1 MRTAKELKKYIKEQ
15 ASKNPD
21 NYYATSVLKKDGF
34 KRKKCI
40 KCNTYFWSVNE
51 NQEVCGDSMCSG
63 GFRFFKDNPSK
74 VKLSYVDV
82 WKNFSKMFNELGY
95 TPIKRYPT
103 VARWNPTMEYTIA
116 SIAAFQPFVI
126 SGEIEPP
133 ANPLVIP
140 QFCVRFSDIEN
151 IGITAGHNTGFVMI
165 GQHMFVPKEKWSQE
179 KAFSDIKKW
188 LNDGLGIS
196 DNELTFHEDAW
207 AGGGNAG
214 PCMEYFSRGLELG
227 NQVYMLYEQT
237 PDDELIDLKLK
248 VLDMGMG
255 MERNAWFTQ
264 STATQHQA
272 IYPEVVL
279 YLLEKTNLK
288 IDEEFMKQFVPH
300 SGKLNL
306 DEIDDINTAWQEVSD
321 ILNIDVER
329 LKEKILPL
337 SGIFSL
343 ADHTRTL
350 LFTLNDGA
358 LPSNVGGGY
367 NLRILLRRC
376 FSFIDKYK
384 WNVELINL
392 CKIHANSLKEIFP
405 ELSENLDSI
414 KKIIDVEKDKYNA
427 TKEKTK
433 QIVKSIIK
441 KEITE
446 KTLLELY
453 DSNGISPE
461 LIIKE
466 AKKYN
471 IDIEMPTNFF
481 GKVSEL
487 HEKKEQVHS
496 TKKDYIFEINN
507 ITETKANYFDDY
519 NITEFDAKVLW
530 IKDNFVILD
539 KTLFYPTSGGQIND
553 EGKINKIPVINVLKQ
568 GAYIIHELK
577 EKPVFK
583 VGEIVKG
590 TIDKCRR
597 KQLSQHHTAAH
608 IINAA
613 ARFVLGKHI
622 NQAGAKKTLTKAHLD
637 ITHYNTITDEE
648 VKKIE
653 EKANKFVKS
662 NIKINKSFYNRREA
676 EDKFGMD
683 IYQGGA
689 VPGKLLRIVEIPSVD
704 VEACGGTH
712 LNNTQEV
719 GLIKIEKASKIQDG
733 IIRIIFTAGDASNTS
748 CNNEEQL
755 LNNISKLLNVSKENI
770 PARAN
775 EIFMLWKKC
784 KKAKSKNKKLEQK
797 ELKLKSDEKFN
808 GDILAETSKILK
820 TQPEHIEKTL
830 TRFLNEIKEY
840 KKNS

>member
-1 MRTAKELKKYIKEQ
+1 MRTTKELKKYIKDK

-21 NYYATSVLKKDGF
+21 KFYATSILKRDGF
-34 KRKKCI
+34 IRKQCKN
-40 KCNTYFWSVNE
+40 CNIYFWSVNK
-51 NQEVCGDSMCSG
+51 NQDVCGDSICNG
-63 GFRFFKDNPSK
+63 GFNFFENNPAK
-74 VKLSYVDV
+74 EKLSYVKV
-82 WKNFSKMFNELGY
+82 WQKFSKMFEDFGY
-95 TPIKRYPT
+95 TKIKRYPT
-103 VARWNPTMEYTIA
+103 VARWNPTMEFTIA
-116 SIAAFQPFVI
+116 SIAAFQPYVI
-126 SGEIEPP
+126 SGEVKAP
-133 ANPLVIP
+133 AKKLVIP

-165 GQHMFVPKEKWSQE
+165 GQHMFVLKEEWSQE

-188 LNDGLGIS
+188 LNEGLGIC
-196 DNELTFHEDAW
+196 DEELTFHEDAW

-237 PDDELIDLKLK
+237 PNDELIDLKLK

-255 MERNAWFTQ
+255 MERNAWFSQ
-264 STATQHQA
+264 STSTQHQA
-272 IYPEVVL
+272 IYPEAIE
-279 YLLEKTNLK
+279 YLLKKTNQK
-288 IDEEFMKQFVPH
+288 IDEDFMKKFVPH

-306 DEIDDINTAWQEVSD
+306 DEIDDIDKAWQDVSN
-321 ILNIDVER
+321 ILEIKVSE
-329 LKEKILPL
+329 LKNKILPL
-337 SGIFSL
+337 SAIFSI

-376 FSFIDKYK
+376 FSFIDKY
-384 WNVELINL
+384 NYDINL
-392 CKIHANSLKEIFP
+392 IDVIKIHAQTLNEIFP
-405 ELSENLDSI
+405 ELENNLENI
-414 KKIIDVEKDKYNA
+414 KKIIDVEKEKYNA

-433 QIVKSIIK
+433 QIVSSIIK
-441 KEITE
+441 KDITE

-461 LIIKE
+461 LIINE

-471 IDIEMPTNFF
+471 IDIKMPTNFF

-487 HEKKEQVHS
+487 HEKKEQIHS
-496 TKKDYIFEINN
+496 TKNTKTFDIQN
-507 ITETKANYFDDY
+507 IKETKANYFDDY
-519 NITEFDAKVLW
+519 RISEFEAKVLW

-553 EGKINKIPVINVLKQ
+553 FGKINEIDVINVIKQ

-577 EKPVFK
+577 TTPNFK
-583 VGEIVKG
+583 VNDIVFGK
-590 TIDKCRR
+590 IDECRR

-613 ARFVLGKHI
+613 ARFILGKHV
-622 NQAGAKKTLTKAHLD
+622 NQAGAKKTIKKAHLD
-637 ITHYNTITDEE
+637 LTHYKSISDDEI
-648 VKKIE
+648 KKIE
-653 EKANKFVKS
+653 DKANEIVSKDII
-662 NIKINKSFYNRREA
+662 IKKGFYERGEA

-689 VPGKLLRIVEIPSVD
+689 VPGKELRIVEIPGID

-712 LNNTQEV
+712 LNSTKEV
-719 GLIKIEKASKIQDG
+719 GLIKIEKTTKIQDG
-733 IIRIIFTAGDASNTS
+733 IIRLIFTAGDA
-748 CNNEEQL
+748 CNLTCNYQEEL
-755 LNNISKLLNVSKENI
+755 ITKISKLLNVKKELI
-770 PARAN
+770 PKRSE
-775 EIFMLWKKC
+775 EIFTLWKKC
-784 KKAKSKNKKLEQK
+784 KKAKSKNKVLTKEEL
-797 ELKLKSDEKFN
+797 ELKSNEISN
-808 GDILAETSKILK
+808 CDILNETSKILK

-830 TRFLNEIKEY
+830 KRFLNDIEEY
-840 KKNS
+840 KKNN